1 MLLLAAAALPG
12 AVPPADG
19 PAADLLILLPGFV
32 LLVRLFCPC
41 SFAPLNRYVVR
52 LYSSSPVLI
61 GYVARL
67 CSAENR
73 RLLPMSTGGKV
84 NGVTTA
90 DGQRTASCCCSPVPV
105 AWCPH

>member
-32 LLVRLFCPC
+32 LLVRLFCPR

-52 LYSSSPVLI
+52 LCSSSPVLI

-67 CSAENR
+67 YSAENR
-73 RLLPMSTGGKV
+73 RLKPMSTGGKV
-84 NGVTTA
+84 NVVPPA
-90 DGQRTASCCCSPVPV
+90 DGQRTASFCCSPVPA
-105 AWCPH
+105 AWRPH